1 MNILELA
8 PRKGSSTRKTTAAKV
23 SYSWHKQKKGSD
35 REAFQ
40 ITLKRDIVNF
50 IGYNESDRA
59 TISISDDMK
68 TLTISVGQIGDIGI
82 TKSKA
87 RSNYYIKFSYDGVQA
102 LKAMFPGGTSIPL
115 KLIGTSTG
123 KIQAEMPKI

>member
-8 PRKGSSTRKTTAAKV
+8 PRKGSATRKVTSSKV

-40 ITLKRDIVNF
+40 ITLKRDIVN
-50 IGYNESDRA
+50 IAGYSEGDRA
-59 TISISDDMK
+59 TISIGDDMK
-68 TLTISVGQIGDIGI
+68 VLTISMGQIGDIGI
-82 TKSKA
+82 TKSTA
-87 RSNYYIKFSYDGVQA
+87 GSNYYIKFSYDGVQA
-102 LKAMFPGGTSIPL
+102 LKAMFPSGTSMPL

-123 KIQAEMPKI
+123 KIQVEMPKL